1 MSDVYQY
8 LPVERVICKDLKLG
22 IGNIPVFIRCAFFE
36 HFLVLYHVVDF
47 ILTKNKGLV
56 K

>member
-1 MSDVYQY
+1 VYQY
-8 LPVERVICKDLKLG
+8 LPVERVISKDLKLR
-22 IGNIPVFIRCAFFE
+22 IGNIPVFVGCAFLK